1 MKLLITDKPIHH
13 DYVISGSVINGID
26 LSVFPAGAIF
36 RGNDSTN
43 AAGIY
48 NVELIDGELYVTLG
62 QHGLPYE
69 CEPVNGSHDWFGT
82 GEWINAGDFDPEYCY
97 IVATAAPDDAE
108 YVKRAE
114 GWTVNVP
121 VVEQE
126 EPDANVETIAEVQE

>member
-36 RGNDSTN
+36 RGNDSTD

-62 QHGLPYE
+62 QHGRLTALTIGLGQASGSM
-69 CEPVNGSHDWFGT
+69 PVILILST
-82 GEWINAGDFDPEYCY
+82 
-97 IVATAAPDDAE
+97 ATSSP
-108 YVKRAE
+108 RLRP
-114 GWTVNVP
+114 TMLS
-121 VVEQE
+121 
-126 EPDANVETIAEVQE
+126 T